1 MGFRCFRQSEKKI
14 AVLYII
20 HTCTRTIN
28 LQFFVPAP
36 VAQVVKPPLRG
47 TGGHGFD
54 LGPRHTKVVKHST
67 SCSSLGTQ
75 TYGVELGLVDQVS
88 G

>member
-1 MGFRCFRQSEKKI
+1 MKKI
-14 AVLYII
+14 AVLYTK
-20 HTCTRTIN
+20 HTCTRTII
-28 LQFFVPAP
+28 LQFLLPAP
-36 VAQVVKPPLRG
+36 VAQVVACPLRG

-54 LGPRHTKVVKHST
+54 PGPRHTEVVKNST

-75 TYGVELGLVDQVS
+75 TYRVELHVGLVDLVS

>member
-1 MGFRCFRQSEKKI
+1 MSREGN
-14 AVLYII
+14 VLDS
-20 HTCTRTIN
+20 
-28 LQFFVPAP
+28 
-36 VAQVVKPPLRG
+36 

-54 LGPRHTKVVKHST
+54 PGPRRTKVIKNGP

-75 TYGVELGLVDQVS
+75 TYGVELGLVDPVS